1 MSPTKA
7 GALAGGERRI
17 APARRTAVD
26 VRGSLALVGLLLK
39 YLSLSALLP
48 VAFAVGY
55 GESVLPFVGAGLIA
69 FGVGWS
75 LERACGGAASI
86 GFREGYLVVSL
97 TWVAAA
103 LFGALPYLLSGNP
116 ELDRPVD
123 ALFESMS
130 GFTTTGATVL
140 TDFDTVDRSVLMW
153 RQFTQWLGGMG
164 IIVLALAVLPRLRV
178 GGRQLLE
185 SELPGPEIDQLADR
199 IRDTARRL
207 WLLYIVLTALLFV
220 SLVAIG
226 VAGSDGMGPYDALG
240 HAFATLPTGGF
251 STEPDSLAGFD
262 AATQWITIV
271 FMVIAG
277 MNFALLYRAFVRRE
291 PRPAVRDEE
300 LRVYLAV
307 LLLGAVVI
315 IAEIWNE
322 GFASGERAV
331 RDGVFQ
337 ATSMM
342 TTTGFASFDFA
353 SWPTLAL
360 MTLVAMMFVGGCA
373 GSTAGSIK
381 VVRHVLLGKSLR
393 RELRQTVHPE
403 EVVPIR
409 LNGRPLDERTLRA
422 ATAFILLY
430 VGIWVAGAGVIA
442 VDAAF
447 QGPDLT
453 PIDAIAAAATTL
465 GNVGPGLGVAGPI
478 GSFQGFSDVSTVTMT
493 ILMWL
498 GRLEVIPVLVLATR
512 RYWRV

>member
-1 MSPTKA
+1 VSPNRG
-7 GALAGGERRI
+7 GALAGSERTH
-17 APARRTAVD
+17 PARRSAVD
-26 VRGSLALVGLLLK
+26 ARGSLALVGLLLK
-39 YLSLSALLP
+39 YLS
-48 VAFAVGY
+48 FATLFPAVLAIGY
-55 GESVLPFVGAGLIA
+55 HESVLPFVGATAIA
-69 FGVGWS
+69 FTVGFA
-75 LERACGGAASI
+75 LEHGFGGATGI
-86 GFREGYLVVSL
+86 GFREGYLVVAL

-103 LFGALPYLLSGNP
+103 AFGALPYILSGDP
-116 ELDRPVD
+116 QLDRPVD

-140 TDFDTVDRSVLMW
+140 TNVDAVDRSLLMW

-185 SELPGPEIDQLADR
+185 SELPGPEVDQLADR

-207 WLLYIVLTALLFV
+207 WLLYVALTAVLFLL
-220 SLVAIG
+220 LVAIG
-226 VAGSDGMGPYDALG
+226 VVGTRGMSPYNALG
-240 HAFATLPTGGF
+240 HAFTTMPTGGF
-251 STEPDSLAGFD
+251 STEPDSIARFGG
-262 AATQWITIV
+262 ATQWVIAG

-291 PRPAVRDEE
+291 PWKQLRDEE
-300 LRVYLAV
+300 LRVYLVV
-307 LLLGAVVI
+307 LALGAAVI
-315 IAEIWNE
+315 ATEIWHE

-337 ATSMM
+337 ATSLM
-342 TTTGFASFDFA
+342 TTTGYATFDFA
-353 SWPTLAL
+353 GWPTLAL

-381 VVRHVLLGKSLR
+381 VVRHILLGKSLR

-403 EVVPIR
+403 EVIPIR
-409 LNGRPLDERTLRA
+409 LNRRVLDERTLRA

-430 VGIWVAGAGVIA
+430 MGIFVVGAGIIA

-478 GSFQGFSDVSTVTMT
+478 GNFEGFSDVSTTTMML
-493 ILMWL
+493 LMWL
-498 GRLEVIPVLVLATR
+498 GRLEVIPVIVLATR
-512 RYWRV
+512 RYWTN

>member
-1 MSPTKA
+1 VSPTKA
-7 GALAGGERRI
+7 GAVASGERRI
-17 APARRTAVD
+17 GQARGSAVD
-26 VRGSLALVGLLLK
+26 IRGSLALVGLLLK
-39 YLSLSALLP
+39 YLSFATLLP
-48 VAFAVGY
+48 AAFAIGY
-55 GESVLPFVGAGLIA
+55 REPVFPFLAATSIA
-69 FGVGWS
+69 FTVGFG
-75 LERACGGAASI
+75 LERGFGGARRI

-103 LFGALPYLLSGNP
+103 LFGALPYVLSGEP
-116 ELDRPVD
+116 QLDRPLD

-140 TDFDTVDRSVLMW
+140 VDVDSIDRSVLMW

-207 WLLYIVLTALLFV
+207 WLLYIVLTAVLFGA
-220 SLVAIG
+220 LVAIG
-226 VAGSDGMGPYDALG
+226 VVGGDGMSPYQALG
-240 HAFATLPTGGF
+240 HAFTTMPTGGF
-251 STEPDSLAGFD
+251 STQNDSIAGFG
-262 AATQWITIV
+262 AATQWV
-271 FMVIAG
+271 VALFMVLAG

-291 PRPAVRDEE
+291 PRAAVRDEE
-300 LRVYLAV
+300 LRVYLCV
-307 LLLGAVVI
+307 LLLGAIVI
-315 IAEIWNE
+315 ATEIWDE
-322 GFASGERAV
+322 GFASGERAI
-331 RDGVFQ
+331 RDGIFQ
-337 ATSMM
+337 ATSIM
-342 TTTGFASFDFA
+342 TTTGFATFDFA
-353 SWPTLAL
+353 AWPTLAL

-403 EVVPIR
+403 EVLPIR
-409 LNGRPLDERTLRA
+409 LNRRPLDERTLRA

-430 VGIWVAGAGVIA
+430 VGIWVVGAGVIA
-442 VDAAF
+442 LDAAF

-478 GSFQGFSDVSTVTMT
+478 GSFRGFSDVSTVTMT
-493 ILMWL
+493 LLMWL